1 MIKLKI
7 NYIIIP
13 LFVLVVAV
21 LGNLTTAQGMN
32 WYDKLKLPSIT
43 PPGFV
48 IGIVWSIIF
57 VLSTFSALIYWNRA
71 YRNFRF
77 VLVMVLF
84 IINGILNFL
93 WSYLFFNLHLVGAAV
108 VEMVLLE
115 ATVIILIILIRFSSK
130 TASVL
135 LYPYAIWVIFATFLA
150 YQILLLNA

>member
-1 MIKLKI
+1 MLKL
-7 NYIIIP
+7 NYITIP
-13 LFVLVVAV
+13 LSTLIVAV
-21 LGNLTTAQGMN
+21 LGNIVTIQGMD
-32 WYDKLKLPSIT
+32 WYNRLDLPSIT

-77 VLVMVLF
+77 VLVIVLF
-84 IINGILNFL
+84 IINGMLNFL
-93 WSYLFFNLHLVGAAV
+93 WSYLFFNLHLVGASI
-108 VEMVLLE
+108 VEMLFLE
-115 ATVIILIILIRFSSK
+115 ATIIALIILTRHSSRI
-130 TASVL
+130 ASVL